1 MNVFSAKSIGLYSLA
16 IGSAIGFFQIVT
28 SYGEAHIKAP
38 ISVAGNYLITAQNLP
53 DCLQQKQLVLKLQ
66 QSGVYLNASIVKDK
80 QDLTN
85 NRDTRPTFSGRL
97 QARQLNLSGT
107 LPPEICPQSSQL
119 QIAGTITNTRTATD
133 SPLVKDRET
142 LRERQQLLKG
152 KLWLATGNSQRPAP
166 VEFTGTLQLS
176 NRSAQSH

>member
-16 IGSAIGFFQIVT
+16 IGSSIGFFQIVT
-28 SYGEAHIKAP
+28 SYGEANIKAP
-38 ISVAGNYLITAQNLP
+38 ISVTGNYLITAQNLP
-53 DCLQQKQLVLKLQ
+53 NCLQQKQLVLKLQ

-97 QARQLNLSGT
+97 QERQLNLSGT

-119 QIAGTITNTRTATD
+119 KIAGTITNTSTAT
-133 SPLVKDRET
+133 
-142 LRERQQLLKG
+142 ERQQLLQG
-152 KLWLATGNSQRPAP
+152 KLWLATRNSQRPAP
-166 VEFTGTLQLS
+166 VEFTGILQPS
-176 NRSAQSH
+176 NRSVQSH

>member
-16 IGSAIGFFQIVT
+16 IGSSIGFFQIVT
-28 SYGEAHIKAP
+28 SYGEANIKAP
-38 ISVAGNYLITAQNLP
+38 ISVTGNYLITAQNLP
-53 DCLQQKQLVLKLQ
+53 NCLQQKQLVLKLQ

-97 QARQLNLSGT
+97 QERQLNLSGT

-119 QIAGTITNTRTATD
+119 KIAGTITNTSTAT
-133 SPLVKDRET
+133 
-142 LRERQQLLKG
+142 ERQQLLQG
-152 KLWLATGNSQRPAP
+152 KLWLATRNSQRPAP
-166 VEFTGTLQLS
+166 VEFTGTLQPS
-176 NRSAQSH
+176 NRSVQSH